1 MIDLDPEADEKR
13 AEELRE
19 ARALLAER
27 LAVARGRSHL
37 IHKAAA
43 SGDWRAVRMQT
54 RLSIDVNRSTDVVGD
69 TPLIVAA
76 ASDKAVR
83 VLDAAAGRCAREI
96 ADAHARPPH
105 ALAAPRSSDHDVF
118 ASAAVDGVVALWDLR
133 SQNAVA
139 RFSAH
144 ACRRDPTTIAF
155 SPCMRYLATG
165 SEDKAAYVY
174 DVRRGINQHAPAM

>member
-1 MIDLDPEADEKR
+1 M
-13 AEELRE
+13 
-19 ARALLAER
+19 ER
-27 LAVARGRSHL
+27 YL
-37 IHKAAA
+37 IGP
-43 SGDWRAVRMQT
+43 S
-54 RLSIDVNRSTDVVGD
+54 S
-69 TPLIVAA
+69 P
-76 ASDKAVR
+76 
-83 VLDAAAGRCAREI
+83 AAGFSQRGAHALWHFCQQSARTWSPKGSDAGGLACAREI

-105 ALAAPRSSDHDVF
+105 ALAAPRSADHDVF

-133 SQNAVA
+133 SQHAVA

-174 DVRRGINQHAPAM
+174 DVRRAGAEDAVWKCRGARETVACVAFSPMHPQLATAGFDGCLQFYTCAD